1 MRRRQPSDPL
11 PLSNQKPVDE
21 DVRLELAQHIEFRT
35 EELVAEGWTA
45 EDARAEALRAFG
57 DVLSVS
63 KECRQ
68 ITVRARRSLRRDE
81 WFGALLH
88 DVRFAVRILRRAPAF
103 TLGAV
108 MTLALGIGANT
119 AIFSVVNGVLL
130 RPLPYDH
137 PEQLV
142 SVFEATERGGLS
154 DLTEPNFHDWR
165 AQAHSFDGMAA
176 YGTDI
181 GTLLGADIPSRVR
194 TAAVSE
200 DFFDVMRVRPV
211 LGRLPAHDEFRVD
224 APPVAVVSYRFWQDR
239 LGGTQE
245 IFSRRLRS
253 NFDFQVVGVLPQGF
267 GFPDESDLWFPIE
280 LYGRN
285 ESRTAHNYAV
295 VARLKAGLTPLD
307 GDRELDALTVPMREQ
322 YLPRFDAVGG
332 TVAPLRDLEA
342 GPLKEPLYLLLGAS
356 GLLLL
361 AACTNLASSM
371 LVRGAARAHELAVRA
386 AIGAGRGRLV
396 RQVFTESLL
405 ISTLGC
411 VVGLGIAVLLRRGL
425 LLLAPAGMV
434 PLEGAPFDLR
444 VLGFSLLLT
453 LLTAVLFGLLPAM
466 RMSSVRPSQAMR
478 EGARHSGT
486 RQSRRLWSTLVAVE
500 VALAVIL
507 LSGSGLLLR
516 SFSAITRIDPGF
528 RAEGVITALLDLPD
542 ASYADVHQA
551 VAFHDRL
558 LAVLADAPGVVAA
571 GVTNRLPLEGNSP
584 GGAIQVEGKPTLPA
598 GPFTG
603 YAIYRTA
610 STRYFDAMGIPV
622 LAGRPFND
630 RDRANAPRVVIVTQ
644 GLAEREW
651 PGEDPIG
658 RQFRVYG
665 MDGGEEPYATVIGVV
680 ADIPHG
686 PITGARREAY
696 WYPYSQN
703 PARTRSMKLVVR
715 TAGNPAALAPM
726 LAQLVHDIDPQ
737 IPLEFRTMDDRLASS
752 ISDRRFTMVVLASF
766 ALVALLLAGLGIYGV
781 VSYTVAQ
788 RSREIGIR
796 IALGAEPSRV
806 QRLVQGGAMVVI
818 GIGIVVGGVGAVAGT
833 RLMRAL
839 LYGVEP
845 DDPMTFG
852 LAVGLLLLVGF
863 LASWLPARRSAA
875 IDPVRAIQSE

>member
-1 MRRRQPSDPL
+1 MKRRRPPDPL

-21 DVRLELAQHIEFRT
+21 DVRRELEQHVELRT
-35 EELVAEGWTA
+35 EALMAEGWTP

-57 DVLSVS
+57 DMASIAD
-63 KECRQ
+63 ECRA
-68 ITVRARRSLRRDE
+68 ITLRDRRSRRREE
-81 WFGALLH
+81 WFGALMH
-88 DVRFAVRILRRAPAF
+88 DVRFALRILRRSPAF
-103 TLGAV
+103 ALGAV
-108 MTLALGIGANT
+108 LTLALGIGANT

-130 RPLPYDH
+130 RPLPYDQ

-142 SVFEATERGGLS
+142 SVFETNERGGAS
-154 DLTEPNFHDWR
+154 DLAEPNFDDWR

-176 YGTDI
+176 YYTSI

-194 TAAVSE
+194 TTAVSE
-200 DFFDVMRVRPV
+200 DFFRVMRVQPV
-211 LGRLPAHDEFRVD
+211 MGRLPAPDEYRQG
-224 APPVAVVSYRFWQDR
+224 AAPVAVVSYRFWRDR
-239 LGGTQE
+239 LGGTE
-245 IFSRRLRS
+245 NLTSRRLRS
-253 NFDFQVVGVLPQGF
+253 EFDFQVVGVLPQGF
-267 GFPDESDLWFPIE
+267 GFPDESDLWFPIG
-280 LYGRN
+280 LWGRN
-285 ESRTAHNYAV
+285 PSRTAHNFTV
-295 VARLKAGLTPLD
+295 VARLKPGRSPAD
-307 GDRELDALTVPMREQ
+307 GDRELDALTAPMREQ
-322 YLPRFDAVGG
+322 YLPDFDAVGA

-342 GPLKEPLYLLLGAS
+342 GPLKEPLYLLLAAS
-356 GLLLL
+356 GLLLI

-371 LVRGAARAHELAVRA
+371 LVRGSARAHELAIRS

-411 VVGLGIAVLLRRGL
+411 LAGLVVAVVLRRGL

-434 PLEGAPFDLR
+434 PIEGAPFDLR

-478 EGARHSGT
+478 EGTRHSGS

-500 VALAVIL
+500 VALAVVL
-507 LSGSGLLLR
+507 LCGSGLLLR
-516 SFSAITRIDPGF
+516 SFAAITRIDPGF
-528 RAEGVITALLDLPD
+528 RSEGVLTTLLDLPES
-542 ASYADVHQA
+542 SYPDVTQA

-558 LAVLADAPGVVAA
+558 LAALADVPGVVAA
-571 GVTNRLPLEGNSP
+571 GVTNRLPLEGNQPS
-584 GGAIQVEGKPTLPA
+584 GAVQVEGKPTLPA

-610 STRYFDAMGIPV
+610 STRYFDAMGIPL

-630 RDRANAPRVVIVTQ
+630 RDRDGAPRVVIVTK

-658 RQFRVYG
+658 RHFRVYG
-665 MDGGEEPYATVIGVV
+665 MDRGEEPYGTVIGVV
-680 ADIPHG
+680 ADIPQG
-686 PITGARREAY
+686 AITGERREAY

-703 PARTRSMKLVVR
+703 PYRTRSMKLVVR
-715 TAGNPAALAPM
+715 TAGDPAALAPVV
-726 LAQLVHDIDPQ
+726 ANVVHGIDPTL
-737 IPLEFRTMDDRLASS
+737 PLEFRTMDERLASS
-752 ISDRRFTMVVLASF
+752 IADRRFTMVVLASF
-766 ALVALLLAGLGIYGV
+766 AIVALLLAGLGIYGV

-806 QRLVQGGAMVVI
+806 QRLVQGGAMAVI
-818 GIGIVVGGVGAVAGT
+818 GIGIAVGGAGAVVGT
-833 RLMRAL
+833 RVMRAL

-845 DDPMTFG
+845 SDPVTFA

-863 LASWLPARRSAA
+863 LASWWPARRSAA
-875 IDPVRAIQSE
+875 IDPVKAIQAE